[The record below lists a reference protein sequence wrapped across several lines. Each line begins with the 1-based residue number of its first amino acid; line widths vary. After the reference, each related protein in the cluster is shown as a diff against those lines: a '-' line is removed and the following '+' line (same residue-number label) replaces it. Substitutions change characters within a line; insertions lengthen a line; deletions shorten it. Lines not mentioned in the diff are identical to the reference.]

1 MAGRLIGLGATSA
14 RPVIGSIIQ
23 VNIHGAGG
31 VGYKA
36 GDILTLPAGTEG
48 TLTVTSIN
56 SGGSVYSV
64 DITTAGRG
72 FTTAHAAVPRGGS
85 GSGLKI
91 DYVAEKYLGDFF
103 YDTTLEEL
111 IISNGTAWKSCTVT
125 LTEGAALV
133 AVHDINKHSGIVGDL
148 SNISLLNS
156 ALDSLTSADVTN
168 LNSGKSLDS
177 AVRSDMATI
186 SGNLGSA
193 DTTNLNSAKSL
204 DSAVRSDM
212 ATVSSYASNVS
223 GLAAAGS
230 GLAAAGSGLAA
241 AGSGLAANA
250 SGLAANASGL
260 AANASGLASGGS
272 GLAAA
277 GSGLAASASGLA
289 SGVGSLLSKYSANL
303 QSNDVSLYS
312 QFSDLYSTLLSG
324 LTSHTH

>member
-168 LNSGKSLDS
+168 LNS
-177 AVRSDMATI
+177 
-186 SGNLGSA
+186 
-193 DTTNLNSAKSL
+193 AKSL

-277 GSGLAASASGLA
+277 GSGLASSASGLA
-289 SGVGSLLSKYSANL
+289 SGVGSLLSNYSANL